1 MSNVVLIVW
10 MFAVAS
16 IGWAGGVVLGIRLG
30 RANPSRQALESHDEA
45 VAAEFKRLFLEG
57 LDREPEADRG

>member
-1 MSNVVLIVW
+1 MNNITLIAW
-10 MFAVAS
+10 LFAFAS
-16 IGWAGGVVLGIRLG
+16 IGWAGGIAFGVRLG
-30 RANPSRQALESHDEA
+30 RANPSRQALERHDEA